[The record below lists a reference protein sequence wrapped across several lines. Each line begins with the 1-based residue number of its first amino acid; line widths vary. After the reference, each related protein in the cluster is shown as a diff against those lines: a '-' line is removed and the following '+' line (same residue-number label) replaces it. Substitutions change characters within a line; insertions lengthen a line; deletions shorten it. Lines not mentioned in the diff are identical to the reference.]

1 MPTPDNPESATDTTT
16 DTTTDTRT
24 DTSGSD
30 AVLLTWWRTQTYDH
44 EVPLA
49 ELAEATGYTSEE
61 IAASPGML
69 VGVAGER
76 LAELL
81 TSIATPD
88 EAAGVIEVEIA
99 RVGYDASPTL
109 AELAATAR
117 AAVDVEADTGQHTPA
132 GLALAALLAGLRR
145 EGITGT

>member
-1 MPTPDNPESATDTTT
+1 MPTPDNPRPAIDTDTTT
-16 DTTTDTRT
+16 GTRS

-30 AVLLTWWRTQTYDH
+30 VVSLTWWRTQTYDH
-44 EVPLA
+44 DVPLA
-49 ELAEATGYTSEE
+49 ELAEATGHNGEE
-61 IAASPGML
+61 IAANPGML
-69 VGVAGER
+69 VGVAGDR

-81 TSIATPD
+81 TSRPVPD
-88 EAAGVIEVEIA
+88 GAGGVIEVEVA

-109 AELAATAR
+109 AELAANAR
-117 AAVDVEADTGQHTPA
+117 AAVDAEADTGQHTPA